1 LSLDIETWGVEH
13 RFTMEPERFVRLIGY
28 RWKGDEDVRI
38 TTDLEEVREA
48 IRSAR
53 WVVTHNG
60 INFDLPAI
68 FGHKSNEVLK
78 LADEGRL
85 LDTFVLAPLVFPAP
99 YEYVNRFGK
108 RALADG
114 PEKMRKWFK
123 LDELAYQLGTS
134 RKTLDLGDLAKEFGG
149 FECIPVDDPRFVEYL
164 KGDVLATEEVAQKL
178 LAIEGLTPYHLR
190 EHRIAA
196 RAAVISS
203 NGFRVDRKKAQARV
217 DELAARREV
226 ILGDL
231 QERYGLPTEGD
242 APWSTQAGK
251 EAILDALADYGIT
264 PETVE
269 WPKTPAWGNREKKVQ
284 ESYDKASALREK
296 VRTWRDQLH
305 AGGLWQDGKF
315 NTLTASSKAARHRWI
330 ARDEDKASELE
341 ANPLPRG
348 LGLAFGGSELIELT
362 KGTGAEE
369 LGQALAELKGQ
380 RSLAQLALD
389 SCYSDGFVHPDIT
402 MLQRSGRWSTTNPGL
417 TVWTSRGGGALEKSY
432 FVPDNDDHVLLEV
445 DYSNADARVVAWLSG
460 DEAYAERFEPGADG
474 HLINAWAAW
483 GKDVVGTDKHDPT
496 TAKYRQMAKPLGH
509 GWSYGGG
516 PKTLSKQAGVPFE
529 DAKTFCDGM
538 AAQFH
543 RLVAWQDKVRQEAKK
558 GYVVNPWGR
567 KMFIEEG
574 REFTQAPAL
583 YGQSGTREIVC
594 DALLAMPYSVLRL
607 VKASIHDALLF
618 SVPKDR
624 WESARG
630 YLMDLMSTSI
640 KALPGGIDMEFPVDA
655 GDAGDTWM
663 SAAH

>member
-1 LSLDIETWGVEH
+1 
-13 RFTMEPERFVRLIGY
+13 
-28 RWKGDEDVRI
+28 
-38 TTDLEEVREA
+38 
-48 IRSAR
+48 
-53 WVVTHNG
+53 
-60 INFDLPAI
+60 
-68 FGHKSNEVLK
+68 
-78 LADEGRL
+78 
-85 LDTFVLAPLVFPAP
+85 
-99 YEYVNRFGK
+99 
-108 RALADG
+108 
-114 PEKMRKWFK
+114 
-123 LDELAYQLGTS
+123 
-134 RKTLDLGDLAKEFGG
+134 
-149 FECIPVDDPRFVEYL
+149 
-164 KGDVLATEEVAQKL
+164 
-178 LAIEGLTPYHLR
+178 IEGLTPYHLR

-196 RAAVISS
+196 RASVISS

-226 ILGDL
+226 ILRDL

-269 WPKTPAWGNREKKVQ
+269 WPKTPAWEKREEKAQERYQKAVQ
-284 ESYDKASALREK
+284 LRIKINEWWDELERGLPARSAS
-296 VRTWRDQLH
+296 
-305 AGGLWQDGKF
+305 
-315 NTLTASSKAARHRWI
+315 ARHRWI
-330 ARDEDKASELE
+330 EKAEREAEDLE

-348 LGLAFGGSELIELT
+348 FGLSFGGSELVELT

-369 LGQALAELKGQ
+369 LGQALAEVKGQ

-389 SCYSDGFVHPDIT
+389 SGHSDGFVHPDIT
-402 MLQRSGRWSTTNPGL
+402 MRLRSGRWSTTAPGL
-417 TVWTSRGGGALEKSY
+417 TVWTSRGDGAAEKAY
-432 FVPDNDDHVLLEV
+432 FIPDNDDHVLREV

-529 DAKTFCDGM
+529 DAKTFCDGR

-543 RLVAWQDKVRQEAKK
+543 RRVAWQDKVRQEAKK